1 MCRWVG
7 EAGGGIGNVPPGFM
21 ESAMGNPE
29 QEELWA
35 EKEEEDRSGIRG
47 RKVLVDQN
55 LGIAVTTQTYL
66 KG

>member
-1 MCRWVG
+1 MQCGR
-7 EAGGGIGNVPPGFM
+7 GGRGIGNVPPGFM
-21 ESAMGNPE
+21 ESAMGNPGQE
-29 QEELWA
+29 EELWA
-35 EKEEEDRSGIRG
+35 EKEEEERSGIRG

>member
-29 QEELWA
+29 EEELWP
-35 EKEEEDRSGIRG
+35 EREERKEE
-47 RKVLVDQN
+47 N
-55 LGIAVTTQTYL
+55 LREEFT
-66 KG
+66 K